1 MKNFPA
7 DISDQCLEYGTEDH
21 KEVSPSWCECPQ
33 SLSNSQFMTVPGKH
47 HFRPGPQELRHSS
60 HRSNLNTDRQGI
72 CETLEN
78 SLVEGTL
85 VSSEI
90 SHYWDPINTSQ

>member
-21 KEVSPSWCECPQ
+21 KEVFPSWCECPQ
-33 SLSNSQFMTVPGKH
+33 SLSGSQFMTGPSVH
-47 HFRPGPQELRHSS
+47 HLRRGSQELHHSS
-60 HRSNLNTDRQGI
+60 HHSNLNTDRQGI

-78 SLVEGTL
+78 SPLEGTL
-85 VSSEI
+85 ES
-90 SHYWDPINTSQ
+90 